1 MRSMSIS
8 QKTNIAAVS
17 VLLLCAISSSAG
29 MWAALTLSGGLER
42 SMNSAAV
49 MRNHMNA
56 DMMHDAI
63 RADAYTAILA
73 ADSKTGLTFEEAV
86 KDFEE
91 HSGIFERS
99 IKANQFLADTKTRAM
114 YARIDEPLSAYVS
127 GAKEIITL
135 AQEDV
140 GAAKEKLEKFG
151 ELFKHLETA
160 QEEISDAVSG
170 SAATDSVQAGNDSAL
185 SKYLMGAMFAL
196 AILFSLSLI
205 VLSRRSIVNPL
216 VGMTR
221 ALDRLANGDMN
232 AEIPRAAGD
241 DEMGRM
247 SKALNIFKDAMLG
260 RQSEVEARQQRD
272 VADLQRARHE
282 AEQRAQEDER
292 RAVVGALAEALD
304 QLAAGRFV
312 FRIEAPFPAEYRK
325 LKDDFNE
332 AIASLEGVVGAIANA
347 ADSTR
352 LGTGEIAGSA
362 DNLSQR
368 AAAQAASLEE
378 MVAALTAMTGGFR
391 STAEGA
397 DKARQSVGDV
407 RADAQGSGE
416 IVNRAVEAM
425 SAIHASAADISKIIV
440 VIDEIAFQTSL
451 LALNAG
457 VEAARA
463 GDAGR
468 GFAVVAQEVRA
479 LAQRSAE
486 SAKEIKTLISAST
499 HQVDMGVSLV
509 GETGQAL
516 ARITGKVGEIDS
528 LVSGI
533 ASAAKD
539 QAHRLAEIN
548 SAANEMDMS
557 TRQNAALA
565 EEMTTVGRNLATEAQ
580 DLSDLVGRFEIRQN
594 EREWRMAG

>member
-1 MRSMSIS
+1 MRSISIT
-8 QKTNIAAVS
+8 QKTNLAAAS
-17 VLLLCAISSSAG
+17 VLLLCAISSGAG

-42 SMNSAAV
+42 AMTSAAI
-49 MRNHMNA
+49 MRNHMSA
-56 DMMHDAI
+56 DMMHDSM
-63 RADAYTAILA
+63 RGDAFTAILA
-73 ADSKTGLTFEEAV
+73 ADPKTGLNVDDSV
-86 KDFEE
+86 KEFEE
-91 HSGIFERS
+91 HSASFERS
-99 IKANQFLADTKTRAM
+99 MKANMFLADARTRAK
-114 YARIDEPLSAYVS
+114 I
-127 GAKEIITL
+127 AKVEDVFATYYKGGREIITL
-135 AQEDV
+135 AKQDV
-140 GAAKEKLEKFG
+140 EAAKNKLDAFG
-151 ELFKHLETA
+151 EIFKQLEA
-160 QEEISDAVSG
+160 LNADISEAVSADAENDG
-170 SAATDSVQAGNDSAL
+170 VNAANKSVL
-185 SKYLMGAMFAL
+185 SKYLMGAILAL
-196 AILFSLSLI
+196 AIVFSLSLMA
-205 VLSRRSIVNPL
+205 LSRRLIVNPL

-221 ALDRLANGDMN
+221 ALDRLARGDMN
-232 AEIPRAAGD
+232 AELPTARGD

-247 SKALNIFKDAMLG
+247 AKALGVFKDAMLG
-260 RQSEVEARQQRD
+260 RQSEIEAREQREA
-272 VADLQRARHE
+272 ADLQRARHE
-282 AEQRAQEDER
+282 AVQRAQEDER
-292 RAVVGALAEALD
+292 RSIVGALAEALD

-312 FRIEAPFPAEYRK
+312 FRIEAAFPEEYRK

-332 AIASLEGVVGAIANA
+332 AIASLEGVVGTIAHA

-378 MVAALTAMTGGFR
+378 MVAALSAMTGGFR

-416 IVNRAVEAM
+416 IVNRAVAAM

-499 HQVDMGVSLV
+499 QQVDMGVSLV

-516 ARITGKVGEIDS
+516 ARITGKVGEIDN

-533 ASAAKD
+533 AAAAKD

-565 EEMTTVGRNLATEAQ
+565 EEMTSVGRNLATEAQ
-580 DLSDLVGRFEIRQN
+580 DLSDLVGRFEIKQN